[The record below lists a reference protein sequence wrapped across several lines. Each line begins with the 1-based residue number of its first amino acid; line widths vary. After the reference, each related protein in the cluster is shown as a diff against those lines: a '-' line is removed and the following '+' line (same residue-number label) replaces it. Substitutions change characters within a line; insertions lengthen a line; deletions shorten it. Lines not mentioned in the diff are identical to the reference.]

1 MTADKTCAQPL
12 TCGWLQSCKY
22 DGGKVAFLQKT
33 QIRGAFIIFHKRAC
47 QAKYKP
53 GWGRGSSSPGSLC
66 SESRRSDP
74 GFRRRPGFHRGS
86 PARPWQVGGF
96 LLTRSRF
103 LLFIEFLIPVGAI
116 FSEFLFDWFRNF
128 VAHLEEENK
137 SDKRCS
143 KKINKRAKKSNVI

>member
-33 QIRGAFIIFHKRAC
+33 QIRGAFIIFHKRSC

-53 GWGRGSSSPGSLC
+53 GWGRGSSWPGSLC

-74 GFRRRPGFHRGS
+74 GFQRRPGSHRGS

-96 LLTRSRF
+96 LLTLGDQEADSYFSLNFSFPLARF
-103 LLFIEFLIPVGAI
+103 LLNSSLIDSGTASPI
-116 FSEFLFDWFRNF
+116 W
-128 VAHLEEENK
+128 K
-137 SDKRCS
+137 KRI
-143 KKINKRAKKSNVI
+143 KVMNAAARE